1 MIKREVPSGTSLF
14 LYFNPSIRELLM
26 TLFDISHSTSLPGQ
40 AAIDFQISSSLGKS
54 LTALFQTVIDYR
66 DNLDYS
72 SVPDTVHAHRTYRID
87 KVYAFFKEKICQ
99 KFMDIVDKET
109 GLIIKKINM
118 IGGETAGV
126 CGYFAVDLSF
136 HDWRASIEM
145 QNRMTG
151 NNHGQWRGSKEAAQE
166 LAEMAKQ
173 LDLSTGKIKK
183 PVYGK
188 NRKIQVSIYFDINTA
203 FLVEDFLPAK
213 FAKPF
218 TAGEIAAI
226 MMHEIGHAL
235 TMVEHSADTFATQTR
250 AQSAIQYLKKDK
262 DPKGAVNETCKVLL
276 PAIKELKKTIST
288 SDKSGTTVIKIA
300 NTLEA
305 GFKGLQAIA
314 DTENLEEESWFY
326 TIGSFTGNMILLAL
340 SFLCNIYINLC
351 FFAVGGSLLHEIG
364 RLSYVDVNTGN
375 DKTSDLK
382 SNFNNTFKIERWA
395 DEYVTRHGFGA
406 ELASGLNKLDDY
418 FKYGVLGDITSSRL
432 RNSTLFGCICMC
444 YGLIIDKMMIV
455 SYLDPQGYENQ
466 FNRLSRVLQN
476 TYGFFKGEPVPGIAV
491 DQWIKS
497 VEVIKTQMQEAKTL
511 SDTEVGKACYNTLRN
526 LISPVRWVQ
535 LVYDGN
541 LARDT
546 EIMANQVDA
555 MSNNPFFFI
564 SSKLKSM
571 R

>member
-1 MIKREVPSGTSLF
+1 
-14 LYFNPSIRELLM
+14 M
-26 TLFDISHSTSLPGQ
+26 TLFDISHTASMPGQ
-40 AAIDFQISSSLGKS
+40 AAIDFQISSTLGKN
-54 LTALFQTVIDYR
+54 LTALFQTVLDYR

-72 SVPDTVHAHRTYRID
+72 SVQNTVHAHRLFRID
-87 KVYAFFKEKICQ
+87 KVYSFFKDNVCQ
-99 KFMDIVDKET
+99 KFMDVVSKET

-136 HDWRASIEM
+136 HDWKAALEM
-145 QNRMTG
+145 QTRMTG
-151 NNHGQWRGSKEAAQE
+151 NADNYFRGTKEAAEE

-183 PVYGK
+183 PIYGK

-203 FLVEDFLPAK
+203 FLIEDFLPAK

-250 AQSAIQYLKKDK
+250 AQSAIQYLKKSN
-262 DPKGAVNETCKVLL
+262 DPKGAVSDACSTLL
-276 PAIKELKKTIST
+276 PAIKELKKSVST
-288 SDKSGTTVIKIA
+288 SDKSSTTVIKIA

-305 GFKGLQAIA
+305 GLKGLQSIV
-314 DTENLEEESWFY
+314 DTENLEEESWSY
-326 TIGSFTGNMILLAL
+326 TVGTFTGNILLLAL
-340 SFLCNIYINLC
+340 GFICIVYLNFC
-351 FFAVGGSLLHEIG
+351 FFIAGGLLFTEIG
-364 RLSYVDVNTGN
+364 RLTYTDTNTGG

-382 SNFNNTFKIERWA
+382 SNSNNTFKIERWA
-395 DEYVTRHGFGA
+395 DEYVSRHGYGA
-406 ELASGLNKLDDY
+406 ELASGLNKLHEY
-418 FKYGVLGDITSSRL
+418 FKYGVLGSITSHRL
-432 RNSTLFGCICMC
+432 RNSTLFNFICIV
-444 YGLIIDKMMIV
+444 YGSIMDKMLII
-455 SYLDPQGYENQ
+455 SYLDPHGYENQ
-466 FNRLSRVLQN
+466 FSRLSRVLEN
-476 TYGFFKGEPVPGIAV
+476 TYGFFKGEPIPGPAM
-491 DQWIKS
+491 DQWIRS
-497 VEVIKTQMQEAKTL
+497 VETIKAQMKEAKTV
-511 SDTEVGKACYNTLRN
+511 SDTEFGKACYNTMRN

-555 MSNNPFFFI
+555 MTNNPFFFI
-564 SSKLKSM
+564 AAKLKSM